1 MFEKYLYFFD
11 NKNLSNLNKPALVKL
26 LAVGIFDTTKMRSSE
41 HQINYSKLE
50 GMLYPGLS
58 DPFLE
63 VKGSPASFL

>member
-1 MFEKYLYFFD
+1 M
-11 NKNLSNLNKPALVKL
+11 LVKL
-26 LAVGIFDTTKMRSSE
+26 LTLGIFDTSKMRSSE